1 MRIALVHSFY
11 GSAIP
16 SGENVV
22 VEQQAAALTK
32 RGHQVHV
39 VSVRTDDLAQ
49 RRGYAA
55 RAAVNVATGRGWDPT
70 PTLRDA
76 APDIVH
82 VHNLFPNIA
91 TTWLRDWPGPVVCTV
106 HNFRPACANGL
117 LRRDGRP
124 CTLCPDDGSW
134 HAVQHACYRD
144 SAVATLPLA
153 IRNRRGPAGDAL
165 LSRSDAIVCPGEHVA
180 DVYAGWGLPP
190 EKLRVIP
197 HFTPAPVAGAP
208 SAGSGEFVAA
218 SRLSPEKGVLDLL
231 RVWPA
236 DVPLAVYGGGP
247 LQAEVEALCQGVIRY
262 AGHVSPAEV
271 SAAIAAAPAVVIP
284 STWLEIGPLTYGES
298 LAQGTPVIAVDGNA
312 AALDV
317 RRSGAGVAVPDFASI
332 PTAVRAVL
340 ADRERYA
347 AAARAR
353 CRERYTVQAWLTRTE
368 ELYASL
374 VR

>member
-22 VEQQAAALTK
+22 VEQQAAALTT
-32 RGHQVHV
+32 RGHEVNV

-49 RRGYAA
+49 QRGYAA
-55 RAAVNVATGRGWDPT
+55 RAAINVATGRGWDPT
-70 PTLRDA
+70 PALSDA
-76 APDIVH
+76 APDVVH

-117 LRRDGRP
+117 LRREGRP

-134 HAVQHACYRD
+134 HAVQHACYRG

-153 IRNRRGPAGDAL
+153 IRNRRGPAADAL
-165 LSRSDAIVCPGEHVA
+165 LARADAIICPGEHVEQ
-180 DVYAGWGLPP
+180 VYAGWDVPAH
-190 EKLRVIP
+190 KLHVIP
-197 HFTPAPVAGAP
+197 HFTPAPTAGAS
-208 SAGSGEFVAA
+208 SADRGEFVMA

-231 RVWPA
+231 RVWPVE
-236 DVPLAVYGGGP
+236 VPLAVYGGGP
-247 LQAEVEALCQGVIRY
+247 LQAEVEALCRGAIRF
-262 AGHVSPAEV
+262 AGHVSPQEV
-271 SAAIAAAPAVVIP
+271 SAAIAGAPAVVIP

-317 RRSGAGVAVPDFASI
+317 RRSGAGVAVPDFAGI
-332 PTAVRAVL
+332 PAAVAEIL
-340 ADRERYA
+340 AHRERYA

-353 CRERYTVQAWLTRTE
+353 YRERYTVEAWLTRTE
-368 ELYASL
+368 ALYTA
-374 VR
+374 VTG